1 MNIVRYR
8 HWPRPAARQEQINH
22 LFERFF
28 DNGAANSSAGS
39 SSQWVPRVDIREEA
53 GRFVIL
59 ADLPGIDPEQIEIQ
73 MDKGVLSI
81 KGQRSSEAASETER
95 YSRVERRQGSF
106 HRDFALP
113 DSADGEGIVA
123 SGRNGVLEI
132 SIPKKAESTPRRIQV
147 GIPQVDN
154 PQVDS
159 PSAQ

>member
-8 HWPRPAARQEQINH
+8 HWPRQAVRQEQINH

-28 DNGAANSSAGS
+28 DNGAANNPG

-53 GRFVIL
+53 DRFVIL
-59 ADLPGIDPEQIEIQ
+59 ADLPGVDPEQIDIQ

-81 KGQRSSEAASETER
+81 KGQRSSEAATETER
-95 YSRVERRQGSF
+95 YSRVERRQGGF

-113 DSADGEGIVA
+113 DSADAEGIVA

-132 SIPKKAESTPRRIQV
+132 SIPKKAESTPRKIQV
-147 GIPQVDN
+147 GTSQVGGSQAGN
-154 PQVDS
+154 PSVQ
-159 PSAQ
+159 

>member
-8 HWPRPAARQEQINH
+8 HWPRQAERQEQINR

-28 DNGAANSSAGS
+28 DNGAANATE
-39 SSQWVPRVDIREEA
+39 SSQWVPRVDVREETD
-53 GRFVIL
+53 RFVLL
-59 ADLPGIDPEQIEIQ
+59 ADLPGIDPGQIEIQ

-81 KGQRSSEAASETER
+81 KGQRSSEAASETGR
-95 YSRVERRQGSF
+95 YSRMERRQGSF

-113 DSADGEGIVA
+113 DSADAEGIVA

-147 GIPQVDN
+147 GIAQAEN
-154 PQVDS
+154 PSVQ
-159 PSAQ
+159 

>member
-1 MNIVRYR
+1 MNVVRYR
-8 HWPRPAARQEQINH
+8 HWPRQAARQEQINY

-28 DNGAANSSAGS
+28 DNGAANSSAES
-39 SSQWVPRVDIREEA
+39 SRWVPRVDVREEA
-53 GRFVIL
+53 DRFVIL
-59 ADLPGIDPEQIEIQ
+59 ADLPGIDPGQIEIQ

-81 KGQRSSEAASETER
+81 KGQRSNDAASETER

-113 DSADGEGIVA
+113 DSADAEGILA

-147 GIPQVDN
+147 GIPQAGN
-154 PQVDS
+154 PSVQ
-159 PSAQ
+159 

>member
-8 HWPRPAARQEQINH
+8 HWPRQAARQEQINH

-28 DNGAANSSAGS
+28 DNGAANSNTES
-39 SSQWVPRVDIREEA
+39 SRWVPRVDVREEA
-53 GRFVIL
+53 DRFVIL
-59 ADLPGIDPEQIEIQ
+59 ADLPGIEPEQIEIQ

-81 KGQRSSEAASETER
+81 KGQRSSDAASETER
-95 YSRVERRQGSF
+95 YFRVERRQGSF

-113 DSADGEGIVA
+113 DSADAEGIVA

-147 GIPQVDN
+147 GIPQAGN
-154 PQVDS
+154 PSVQ
-159 PSAQ
+159 

>member
-1 MNIVRYR
+1 M
-8 HWPRPAARQEQINH
+8 
-22 LFERFF
+22 
-28 DNGAANSSAGS
+28 
-39 SSQWVPRVDIREEA
+39 PRVDVREEA
-53 GRFVIL
+53 DRFVIL

-81 KGQRSSEAASETER
+81 KGQRSNDAASETER

-113 DSADGEGIVA
+113 DNADAEGIMA

-147 GIPQVDN
+147 GIPQAGK
-154 PQVDS
+154 
-159 PSAQ
+159 PSVQ